1 MSENLNEGT
10 HQIKRKYAEHGAIN
24 VYERGPIRNK
34 IIEFVKNKHVTESE
48 LKDYVK
54 KLAED
59 RGADFDSNKWFKRN
73 ERYFESYQNRGQ
85 QVYTLSKFGQR
96 VYEYIVKA
104 QAQKQINESIGLFKF

>member
-1 MSENLNEGT
+1 MSQDLNEGT
-10 HQIKRKYAEHGAIN
+10 HQIKRKYADHGAIN

-59 RGADFDSNKWFKRN
+59 RGANFDSNKWFKKN
-73 ERYFESYQNRGQ
+73 EKYFESLQNRGQ

-104 QAQKQINESIGLFKF
+104 QAQKQINESVGLFKF